1 MKFSRIFVSEC
12 LEKSSFKKHVA
23 NPIFRKSFEL
33 KKAVERAEITICGLG
48 FYDLYVNG
56 KKITKGYLAP
66 YISNPN
72 HIVYYD
78 NYEISSYLRVGEN
91 VIGVMLGDGF
101 INSKTCIW
109 SFNENVFNS
118 APKMAISVELFEDG
132 GVREFEAT
140 DFVCKKGAYT
150 FNCLRSGVFFDNRL
164 YEAGWCD
171 VDFVEENWHAPI
183 SVPRPSGKAKLCEA
197 EPIKVTREIKPVKI
211 YRGKLSPYVE
221 RVGVAAMI
229 EKEGIERDPHDR
241 ENGYVFDFGENNSG
255 IYRLKIKGERGQVVD
270 VQCSERITPDGEV
283 DYNNVHYYPDGY
295 SQRDKYTL
303 SGEGVEIF
311 EPQFTYHGYRYLYIT
326 GITEEQATEDLVT
339 YLVMSSDLK
348 RTGGF
353 TCSDETVNRILEAA
367 GRSDISNFFY
377 FPNDCPH
384 REKNGWTGDASIS
397 SEHLVMTLDCERSF
411 EEWLN
416 NIRLAQGEDGIIPGV
431 IPTDTFGYTWGNGPT
446 WDSVLFN
453 LPFYLF
459 KYRGNTKVI
468 RDNAHAMLR
477 YLEYISRKRDRR
489 GLVEYGLGD
498 WVPVGRKNADDYEA
512 PLGLTDSVMVVD
524 MCRKAEVMFD
534 AIGFNLHK
542 DFANKLGGEMLE
554 AVRKEYINFSTMTV
568 KSECQSAQA
577 LSIFYGIFTESE
589 RKLATDKLVEIIER
603 DGKFFT
609 VGFIGLRTMFHV
621 LANAGYADLAH
632 YMITRE
638 EFPSYAYH
646 INSGE
651 TTMPEAFKT
660 TLNNK
665 ESRDSKNHHF
675 LGDVTNWYIRCVA
688 GIDVVA
694 HDKVNIKP
702 NFIEGL
708 DFAEAY
714 YDLPSGRVSARWER
728 VDGGV
733 SVTVDAPDGVLC
745 EIELESGYWFEDTR
759 RSYFDGSKCKKFAVK
774 R

>member
-1 MKFSRIFVSEC
+1 MKFSKIFVSEC
-12 LEKSSFKKHVA
+12 LEKSSFKNHVR
-23 NPIFRKSFEL
+23 NPLFRKSFEL
-33 KKAVERAEITICGLG
+33 KEKPSRAEITVSGLG

-56 KKITKGYLAP
+56 EKITKGYLAP

-78 NYEISSYLRVGEN
+78 NYEISSYLKTGEN

-118 APKMAISVELFEDG
+118 APKMAISVEISAG
-132 GVREFEAT
+132 GVTREFEAD

-164 YEAGWCD
+164 NEKGWND
-171 VDFVEENWHAPI
+171 VGFTEKDWHEPI
-183 SVPRPSGKAKLCEA
+183 LVSRPTGKAKLCDA

-229 EKEGIERDPHDR
+229 EKEGIERDFHDR
-241 ENGYVFDFGENNSG
+241 ENGYVFDFGENNAG
-255 IYRLKIKGERGQVVD
+255 IFRLKIKGERGQVVD

-311 EPQFTYHGYRYLYIT
+311 EPQFTYHGYRYLYVT
-326 GITEEQATEDLVT
+326 GITEEQATEDLLT

-348 RTGGF
+348 KTGGF
-353 TCSDETVNRILEAA
+353 DCSDEMVNKIIAA
-367 GRSDISNFFY
+367 AQRSDISNFYY

-397 SEHLVMTLDCERSF
+397 SEHMMMTLDCERSF

-431 IPTDTFGYTWGNGPT
+431 VPTDTFGYTWGNGPT

-459 KYRGNTKVI
+459 KYRGNVKVI

-498 WVPVGRKNADDYEA
+498 WVPVGRDNADDFEA

-524 MCRKAEVMFD
+524 ICRKAEVMFD
-534 AIGFNLHK
+534 AVGLALHS
-542 DFANKLGGEMLE
+542 DFAKKLGDEMLE

-577 LSIFYGIFTESE
+577 LSIFYDIFTESE
-589 RKLATDKLVEIIER
+589 KKAATDRLVEIIER

-609 VGFIGLRTMFHV
+609 AGFIGLRTMFHV
-621 LANAGYADLAH
+621 LANGGYADLAH

-660 TLNNK
+660 TLNCK

-675 LGDVTNWYIRCVA
+675 LGDVVNWYIRCVA
-688 GIDVVA
+688 GLDVVM
-694 HDKVNIKP
+694 HDRVNIKP
-702 NFIEGL
+702 HFVSALN
-708 DFAEAY
+708 FAEAY
-714 YDLPSGRVSARWER
+714 YDLPSGRAFVRWER

-745 EIELESGYWFEDTR
+745 EVELESGYWFEDTK
-759 RSYFDGSKCKKFAVK
+759 RSYFDGNKCKKIAVK